1 VPLRAPAIL
10 VLGAAV
16 LTFALPTAPSAAAAT
31 RQASGASD
39 PQAELAARYAPVV
52 RLADTEQSCEQGQD
66 FQPTDV
72 NVVLH
77 NPEVALRGPWAP
89 QDLVT
94 VGPTAKDISVG
105 LPGYNLDFP
114 GDALSPGCSYS
125 DWAGTVAKT
134 SPPTMYAHVA
144 TDPSYPGQLALQYW
158 FFYLYNDFND
168 KHEGDWEMIQ
178 LDFNAASAEQ
188 ALATSP
194 TEVGYSQ
201 HEGAESARWGSP
213 KLALVD
219 GTHPVVYPALGS
231 HANYF
236 ASALYLGRSAAQGVG
251 CDDTNGPS
259 RQITPNVIDIPQQSS
274 AYLADFPWLGYFGRW
289 GERHQSFYNG
299 PTGPNAKERWAE
311 PINWANTSWRDQAY
325 ALPESPHYNHTAT
338 KFFCSAVAAGSAVLT
353 AAVGDPSPV
362 LFGLALLV
370 ALIIWLA
377 SRTRWSPSTPLRLW
391 RRRPWGSMVTSA
403 YRMYVE
409 HPRVFLGIGLL
420 FIPIGL
426 IAAALQSL
434 AFSEHGL
441 GALLTS
447 VGATNAFVET
457 LVLALNTLVTL
468 LGLTLVQG
476 ATAVAMVAIDG
487 NEPVQARTAYK
498 GALERL
504 RPLLRALAGA
514 IIVCGALAFVGLG
527 AVVAVWLVI
536 RWSLLAQCAV
546 IDPAPKP
553 RPLRRSARLTKGHW
567 WRTASITGFVTGLG
581 LLIGPMV
588 GVALLFLT
596 TASFRVVDL
605 VAALINVAVMPFIA
619 IATTYLYADLYVRE
633 QLDEPEPVRAVL
645 PAEV

>member
-1 VPLRAPAIL
+1 VALRTPATLAFGSAAIAVCLAAGPAVGAPRGA
-10 VLGAAV
+10 GAAD
-16 LTFALPTAPSAAAAT
+16 A
-31 RQASGASD
+31 QD
-39 PQAELAARYAPVV
+39 QLAQRYAPVV
-52 RLADTEQSCEQGQD
+52 RLVDSQQSCEQGEA

-72 NVVLH
+72 NAVLD

-94 VGPTAKDISVG
+94 VAPTSKDLSVG
-105 LPGYNLDFP
+105 LNGYNLDFP
-114 GDALSPGCSYS
+114 GDALSPGCTYA
-125 DWAGTVAKT
+125 DWATQIAKS
-134 SPPTMYAHVA
+134 SPPTVYAHVA
-144 TDPSYPGQLALQYW
+144 TDPSYPGELALQYW
-158 FFYLYNDFND
+158 FFYLYNDFNN

-178 LDFNAASAEQ
+178 LDFDAATAEQ

-201 HEGAESARWGSP
+201 HEGAESAHWGSS
-213 KLALVD
+213 KLTLVD

-251 CDDTNGPS
+251 CDDTMGPS
-259 RQITPNVIDIPQQSS
+259 RQITPNVVDIPQSSS
-274 AYLADFPWLGYFGRW
+274 AYLAAFPWLGYLGRW

-299 PTGPNAKERWAE
+299 PTGPNTKEPWTAPITWADD
-311 PINWANTSWRDQAY
+311 SWRDQAY
-325 ALPESPHYNHTAT
+325 ALPESTHYNHTAT
-338 KFFCSAVAAGSAVLT
+338 RFFCSAVAAGSAVLT

-377 SRTRWSPSTPLRLW
+377 TRTRWSPSTPLRLW
-391 RRRPWGSMVTSA
+391 RRRACGSMVTSA

-409 HPRVFLGIGLL
+409 HRRLFLGIGLL

-441 GALLTS
+441 GPLLTS
-447 VGATNAFVET
+447 VGASNAFVET
-457 LVLALNTLVTL
+457 LVFSLNTLVTL

-476 ATAVAMVAIDG
+476 ATAAAMVAIDR
-487 NEPVQARTAYK
+487 NEAIQAGTAYRR
-498 GALERL
+498 ALDRL

-514 IIVCGALAFVGLG
+514 IVVCGALAFVGVG
-527 AVVAVWLVI
+527 TIVAVWLVI

-546 IDPAPKP
+546 IDPAPNP

-567 WRTASITGFVTGLG
+567 WRSASITGFVTGLG
-581 LLIGPMV
+581 LLIGPVV

-619 IATTYLYADLYVRE
+619 IATTYLYADLYVRD
-633 QLDEPEPVRAVL
+633 QLAEPEPVRAVL

>member
-1 VPLRAPAIL
+1 VPRRAATTLAIGSALSAVFLTTGPA
-10 VLGAAV
+10 
-16 LTFALPTAPSAAAAT
+16 SAATGQAT
-31 RQASGASD
+31 GSGDA
-39 PQAELAARYAPVV
+39 QAELAARYAPVV

-72 NVVLH
+72 DVVLN

-94 VGPTAKDISVG
+94 VGPTAKNLSDG

-114 GDALSPGCSYS
+114 GDALSPGCSYA
-125 DWAGTVAKT
+125 DWAGAIAKT

-178 LDFNAASAEQ
+178 LDFDAANAEQ
-188 ALATSP
+188 ALATPP

-201 HEGAESARWGSP
+201 HEGAESARWGSS
-213 KLALVD
+213 KLAIVD

-236 ASALYLGRSAAQGVG
+236 APALYLGRSAAQGVG
-251 CDDTNGPS
+251 CDDTIGPS
-259 RQITPNVIDIPQQSS
+259 RQIAPNVVDIPQAPS
-274 AYLADFPWLGYFGRW
+274 AYLAQFPWLGYLGRW

-311 PINWANTSWRDQAY
+311 PITWANTSWRDQAY
-325 ALPESPHYNHTAT
+325 ALPDSPHYNHTAT
-338 KFFCSAVAAGSAVLT
+338 MFFCTAVAAGSAVLT

-362 LFGLALLV
+362 VFGLALLV

-391 RRRPWGSMVTSA
+391 RRRRWGSMVTSA
-403 YRMYVE
+403 YRMYIE

-441 GALLTS
+441 GPLLTS
-447 VGATNAFVET
+447 VGATNAFVEA
-457 LVLALNTLVTL
+457 LVLGLNLLITL

-476 ATAVAMVAIDG
+476 ATAAALVAIDR
-487 NEPVQARTAYK
+487 NEPIRAGTAYRK
-498 GALERL
+498 ALDRL
-504 RPLLRALAGA
+504 RPLLRALAAA
-514 IIVCGALAFVGLG
+514 IAVCGALAFVGVG
-527 AVVAVWLVI
+527 TIVAIWLVI

-546 IDPAPKP
+546 IDPSPTP

-581 LLIGPMV
+581 LLVGPMV